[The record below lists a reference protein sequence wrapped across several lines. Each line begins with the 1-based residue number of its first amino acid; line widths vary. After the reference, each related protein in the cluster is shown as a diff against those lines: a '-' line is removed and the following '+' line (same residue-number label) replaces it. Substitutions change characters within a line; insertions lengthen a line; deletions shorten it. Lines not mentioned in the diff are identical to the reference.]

1 MTFAE
6 TLAAVVVG
14 GLLTGGLTLLG
25 VWFTA
30 KKAAEAAEAA
40 DARRDAAEQLRW
52 TRDQK
57 LAAYSAFIAE
67 TDAWPDSDQVTDA
80 DAVVALVKKI
90 AASYTH
96 VKLLASVEVDAAS
109 SAYFNRQMELMRTLK
124 QSPRERAV
132 QVASARNLRDAYVA
146 LLHAMRREI
155 GVESS

>member
-30 KKAAEAAEAA
+30 RKAADAAAAA
-40 DARRDAAEQLRW
+40 DARHDAAEQLRW

-67 TDAWPDSDQVTDA
+67 TDAWPDGDQVTDA
-80 DAVVALVKKI
+80 VLALVKQI

-96 VKLLASVEVDAAS
+96 VKLLASVEVDAAA
-109 SAYFNRQMELMRTLK
+109 SAYFNRQMELMGALK
-124 QSPRERAV
+124 QSPGDRAV
-132 QVASARNLRDAYVA
+132 LVASARSLRDAYVA